1 MIDIRLFQKLK
12 YEGIRAS
19 GHFSDADTELFWVL
33 TDDGTLTII
42 GKGDMS
48 KIDDDFGDRV
58 DETDYD
64 IHAFY
69 YPIVCCYPWFAY
81 HDAIKTVVIGE
92 GIESIQG
99 ETFMRYVNIE
109 RVILPSTLKELGY
122 WTFYHCWQLRE
133 VVCFAEVP
141 ADIDSKSFEGIAKD
155 AVLYVP
161 EKSVEAYR
169 QDANWNKSFNE
180 IRGISQG
187 NREWINQITNYE
199 ERNIPGL

>member
-1 MIDIRLFQKLK
+1 MIDMKLFQKLK
-12 YEGIRAS
+12 DEGIRAS
-19 GHFSDADTELFWVL
+19 GNFSYADTELSWVL

-69 YPIVCCYPWFAY
+69 YPIVCCYPWFSY
-81 HDAIKTVVIGE
+81 HDAVRTVVIGE

-109 RVILPSTLKELGY
+109 RVILPSSLKELGF
-122 WTFYHCWQLRE
+122 WTFYRCYQLRE

-141 ADIDSKSFEGIAKD
+141 ASIDSVSFEGIAED

-161 EKSVEAYR
+161 ENSVEAYR
-169 QDANWNKSFNE
+169 RDANWNRSFSE
-180 IRGISQG
+180 IMGISQG
-187 NREWINQITNYE
+187 TREWINQITN
-199 ERNIPGL
+199 

>member
-1 MIDIRLFQKLK
+1 MIDMKLFQELK
-12 YEGIRAS
+12 DEGIRAS
-19 GHFSDADTELFWVL
+19 GNFSYADTELSWVL

-69 YPIVCCYPWFAY
+69 YPIVCCYPWFSY
-81 HDAIKTVVIGE
+81 HDTVKTVVIGE
-92 GIESIQG
+92 GIESIEEQ
-99 ETFMRYVNIE
+99 TFMRYINIE
-109 RVILPSTLKELGY
+109 RVILPSSLKELGF
-122 WTFYHCWQLRE
+122 WTFYFCYQLKE
-133 VVCFAEVP
+133 VICFAEVP
-141 ADIDSKSFEGIAKD
+141 ADIGSNSFEGIAED

-161 EKSVEAYR
+161 ENSVEAYR
-169 QDANWNKSFNE
+169 RDANWNKSFSE

-199 ERNIPGL
+199 